1 MLRTQVKRPST
12 YNIGGRT
19 PCLKKS
25 KFLKSDHPA
34 SVTRTSPLYPVGC
47 GNIIR
52 RKEFTSDSALPNVAF
67 LLRCM
72 FKVKQCKEDGCNQL
86 RQQRSGGKNEKFCRF
101 HMGAKSNVE
110 VTAPQE
116 DSSHPSVMCRLSR
129 DDITKSVEYRECLD
143 VPARDSESTDQFPRV
158 TNLMALL
165 AGNCF
170 LVDGVGDEECSY
182 IPVSQDC
189 MPFPYSFHSIVGDGL
204 GARELNAFTLVPSLV
219 RILSN
224 GMDMRDECSLSIL
237 AEKCLKAGYSHVSY
251 NLFPT
256 KKVEVGRKLS
266 DIVWAS
272 RFLLDSVECSG
283 NYGIMDALIMWLNSE
298 QSDSAL
304 DNDRTIHVLGSISYL
319 LCFYAR
325 MVAGRAIE
333 TSVGAIRSACFG
345 TYDRSDHN
353 ALRDAIKVPIVLDFL
368 QLLFKVGLYPS
379 VKLSNDMWHHSLEFA
394 TLLNDST
401 VSRDKVHEYLVA
413 MFERVF
419 LSDRDAHECAA
430 EVIDL
435 VVFPNGVVSSY
446 MLLFLAAFVGYM
458 GKTELA
464 CPHGPLC
471 NRLVRQTSNS
481 NARSK
486 NKKPPFLF
494 VGGYVSTQSSKSQAV
509 VSFAGDSFD
518 LFRVHSDTFETCMS
532 RIGLEHVFDVSLFSD
547 AISVGSS
554 VGEGGERV
562 HSFNN
567 TGDNDICASG
577 IPPDGRMHQML
588 HIAKNIVN
596 NPAVHKRSEP
606 ELRDDLVDCLNKVIK
621 VLVEQDDD
629 EAGVDTSC
637 ITAGERIGKTLSS
650 LLEMRGRPHTHLNCG
665 DVAGA
670 GPVPDVVRNDTN
682 FCGKFDGSVVVNEV
696 GREVEGMVRVD
707 MDVIECLVGLGDAEV
722 NIDEDSSHSSVAEKL
737 GSRSCD
743 DLDGITSI
751 QNDDDTKVREMNATV
766 VENVFGSEAVVMED
780 FGLVGE
786 FDVEDA
792 ANFLGE
798 IVGEDVDLLGVL
810 TD

>member
-298 QSDSAL
+298 QS
-304 DNDRTIHVLGSISYL
+304 
-319 LCFYAR
+319 
-325 MVAGRAIE
+325 
-333 TSVGAIRSACFG
+333 
-345 TYDRSDHN
+345 
-353 ALRDAIKVPIVLDFL
+353 
-368 QLLFKVGLYPS
+368 GL
-379 VKLSNDMWHHSLEFA
+379 
-394 TLLNDST
+394 
-401 VSRDKVHEYLVA
+401 
-413 MFERVF
+413 
-419 LSDRDAHECAA
+419 
-430 EVIDL
+430 
-435 VVFPNGVVSSY
+435 
-446 MLLFLAAFVGYM
+446 
-458 GKTELA
+458 
-464 CPHGPLC
+464 
-471 NRLVRQTSNS
+471 
-481 NARSK
+481 
-486 NKKPPFLF
+486 
-494 VGGYVSTQSSKSQAV
+494 
-509 VSFAGDSFD
+509 
-518 LFRVHSDTFETCMS
+518 
-532 RIGLEHVFDVSLFSD
+532 
-547 AISVGSS
+547 
-554 VGEGGERV
+554 
-562 HSFNN
+562 
-567 TGDNDICASG
+567 
-577 IPPDGRMHQML
+577 
-588 HIAKNIVN
+588 
-596 NPAVHKRSEP
+596 
-606 ELRDDLVDCLNKVIK
+606 
-621 VLVEQDDD
+621 
-629 EAGVDTSC
+629 
-637 ITAGERIGKTLSS
+637 
-650 LLEMRGRPHTHLNCG
+650 
-665 DVAGA
+665 
-670 GPVPDVVRNDTN
+670 
-682 FCGKFDGSVVVNEV
+682 
-696 GREVEGMVRVD
+696 
-707 MDVIECLVGLGDAEV
+707 
-722 NIDEDSSHSSVAEKL
+722 
-737 GSRSCD
+737 
-743 DLDGITSI
+743 
-751 QNDDDTKVREMNATV
+751 
-766 VENVFGSEAVVMED
+766 
-780 FGLVGE
+780 
-786 FDVEDA
+786 
-792 ANFLGE
+792 
-798 IVGEDVDLLGVL
+798 
-810 TD
+810 